1 MHSARRGV
9 GSAGYELALAKED
22 FKFSVAHFAIFGA
35 DRAERLHGH
44 NYTVQVRVSGDSTD
58 ELGLLLN
65 LEELK
70 KQIRAIC
77 ASLDGKTLV
86 PRDCSLLR
94 VKSDDRRVE
103 VTFNERCYRLPIED
117 TLLLPIVNT
126 SIEELALYIWCKL
139 APGLQAS
146 RATDLSVEV
155 EETPGQS
162 CVYHAGLRKC

>member
-1 MHSARRGV
+1 MHSALRGV

-22 FKFSVAHFAIFGA
+22 FKFSAAHFTIFGA
-35 DRAERLHGH
+35 DRAELLHGH
-44 NYTVQVRVSGDSTD
+44 NYTVRVRVSGDSTD

-86 PRDCSLLR
+86 PGDCSLLR
-94 VKSDDRRVE
+94 VKSDDRSVE
-103 VTFNERCYRLPIED
+103 VTFNERCYRLPMED
-117 TLLLPIVNT
+117 TLLLPIANT
-126 SIEELALYIWCKL
+126 SIEELALYVWRKL
-139 APGLQAS
+139 APGLKAS

-162 CVYHAGLRKC
+162 GVYHSPV